1 MIKVRLFIGIILLSL
16 LTVLLGACILETDS
30 EPSSE
35 TTKIPGAT
43 ERTLWKGGHVSLI
56 I

>member
-16 LTVLLGACILETDS
+16 LTILLGACVLETDS

-35 TTKIPGAT
+35 TT
-43 ERTLWKGGHVSLI
+43 
-56 I
+56 